1 MSYDEQYPED
11 TEESYYAEMD
21 AALKPKTHTLAL
33 PEWQV
38 QAILEDHCTRFSV
51 PMEPQPAEIAP
62 FQDGLPT
69 EAYYGNWPKGGE
81 ARDLICSY
89 AIGDRLVV
97 RIREGDKRP
106 EEIFFTVTSISA
118 GRVQDVTDAQ
128 AIAEGVDPHQD
139 VGGFDPELP
148 LASEAHA
155 EQWDADH
162 DNPEHKWSANP
173 WVWICEFEKAS
184 PCLK

>member
-1 MSYDEQYPED
+1 MSV
-11 TEESYYAEMD
+11 TT
-21 AALKPKTHTLAL
+21 PKTHAIVR
-33 PEWQV
+33 PPWQV
-38 QAILEDHCTRFSV
+38 AAMVEDTCTQFSV
-51 PMEPQPAEIAP
+51 PMERQPYMNVDGEWRLDDWYVQQRANQGFEEWLALNAP
-62 FQDGLPT
+62 
-69 EAYYGNWPKGGE
+69 
-81 ARDLICSY
+81 Y